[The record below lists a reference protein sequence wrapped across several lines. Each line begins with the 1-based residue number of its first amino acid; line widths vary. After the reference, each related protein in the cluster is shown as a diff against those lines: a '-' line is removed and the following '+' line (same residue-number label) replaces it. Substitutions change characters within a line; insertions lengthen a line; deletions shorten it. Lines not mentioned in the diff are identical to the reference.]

1 MPTLNWIG
9 KEKVVSHHQDVPY
22 KILEHKYGFDANGQT
37 KNEINS
43 GNKIIHGD
51 NLEALKALLPEY
63 EGKIDIIYID
73 PPYNTGNEKWVYNDN
88 VNHPKVKKWLG
99 EVVGKDGEDLTRHD
113 KWLCM
118 MYPRMKLLHRLLSD
132 DGVIFISIDDNEQ
145 SHLTLLCDQ
154 IFGRTNSIGP
164 IIQNKMNSKNDT
176 VNIQKNHEFILVYR
190 KTKQIKKDSKV
201 SPTIINTVYKT
212 KTLVIATGVS
222 RKSLG
227 IKGENE
233 FKGRGV
239 SYCSVCDGPFFFGK
253 KVAVIGSGHEAIH
266 DVEILSKTAKKV
278 YAIPNGK
285 GYNEN
290 YSELKIL
297 KNDPKIEF
305 LHDTYVKEI
314 KGTDFVESI
323 KLEGNEPNEIKVDGV
338 FLITEHIPVTK
349 ILSSA
354 GIETDAG
361 GCIIVDKDQ
370 KTNIPGVFAAGDCC
384 CKGFQIVTATGMGAC
399 AALNAM
405 KYIKQLI

>member
-1 MPTLNWIG
+1 MSDELYDVIVIGAGPAGLTTGIYTSRQKYSTL
-9 KEKVVSHHQDVPY
+9 
-22 KILEHKYGFDANGQT
+22 ILEGKKVGG
-37 KNEINS
+37 
-43 GNKIIHGD
+43 
-51 NLEALKALLPEY
+51 KALDATWIENYPGFPEGVNGF
-63 EGKIDIIYID
+63 EIMTKMEKQAKKFGVEIKID
-73 PPYNTGNEKWVYNDN
+73 TVYAISKFDDN
-88 VNHPKVKKWLG
+88 ILV
-99 EVVGKDGEDLTRHD
+99 LTR
-113 KWLCM
+113 
-118 MYPRMKLLHRLLSD
+118 S
-132 DGVIFISIDDNEQ
+132 NA
-145 SHLTLLCDQ
+145 
-154 IFGRTNSIGP
+154 
-164 IIQNKMNSKNDT
+164 
-176 VNIQKNHEFILVYR
+176 
-190 KTKQIKKDSKV
+190 
-201 SPTIINTVYKT
+201 VYKT

-239 SYCSVCDGPFFFGK
+239 SYCSVCDGPFFLGK

-305 LHDTYVKEI
+305 LHDTYVTEI

-338 FLITEHIPVTK
+338 FLITEHIPVSK

-354 GIETDAG
+354 SIETDAG

-405 KYIKQLI
+405 KYIKQLT